1 MQQEQDE
8 GQRDFLSSPAQPSLA
23 FASII
28 VSSLPSFPQ
37 KWHFLEEEEKEDERK
52 SEGRERE
59 REREEREESNNFFL
73 LLHPSTMSPFGRSS
87 VSPAV
92 RGPIQVFLPPVRT
105 YPIHAETR
113 QRMNPDLCNAQH

>member
-1 MQQEQDE
+1 MSAKV
-8 GQRDFLSSPAQPSLA
+8 R
-23 FASII
+23 
-28 VSSLPSFPQ
+28 
-37 KWHFLEEEEKEDERK
+37 EE
-52 SEGRERE
+52 RERE
-59 REREEREESNNFFL
+59 RERERGREREEREESNNFFL